1 MRWGMQ
7 RKLLNGIFLSIILF
21 SQLSHP
27 GLKGQTITNVFS
39 NDIEST
45 FLKSDGS
52 LWTTS
57 WENDWGYFPKKRIDS
72 GIASASGWPGGT
84 ILIQKT
90 DGSLWGKGNVGNL
103 GLGYA
108 ENSWVNLS
116 TLTQIL
122 ASGVNKVQST
132 DSRTLLLKTDGSLW
146 GMGRDQ
152 FGELGMGTYS
162 WDNIM
167 GEFSNYAS
175 TPISILASG
184 VTDFHSHQNG
194 SNLGFTTLIVKS
206 NGSLWSLGYGLEGA
220 LGVTLSG
227 FSDPFIPSWVQYPSG
242 TSTPAE
248 VINSGV
254 SQVSS
259 YSGDGYGNKGKIVY
273 LKTDGSLWGWDLFEP
288 LYGNNTPLPVPTQS
302 QIVTTGVDRLIKAS
316 HGALMSSHL
325 LYLKT
330 DGSLWGMGS
339 NAQGQL
345 GIGAAYI
352 TTPVQ
357 LATDVADAA
366 ATMSGTKV
374 VKNDGTVW
382 AMGQSSV
389 LLGLD
394 GQPISSPVLQEVLL
408 EGRTVTISTS
418 GLGSTTGAGG
428 YALGTEANVTATPSA
443 GYAFSHWEGDGVT
456 DTNASS
462 TTVNLDADRTLT
474 AEFTPLSYELN
485 VLSGTGGSASGSGT
499 YSYNSDAN
507 LSATPATGYLFDS
520 WTGSGIADATSASTI
535 IRITG
540 DQNVSASFTPII
552 YDLNLSVGLGGLVD
566 GNGSYAYGSDANLT
580 ATPNPGYLFG
590 GWTGDLNSTDANV
603 TVTVTGNLELNATF
617 IQDTNDNDGDN
628 LTNYQEL
635 VTHSS
640 DPDNNDTDGDG
651 ILDGVEVSV
660 GLSPTVAHTDL
671 MNLFIQREID
681 ARQRGVNDGN
691 ASGQALV
698 VANPSAYSLTTE
710 VDKNASDASA
720 YATGLADGNTTG
732 KAYVITNHLLYSLYN
747 QSFKDAMDLGAY
759 LQGMQEGEPL
769 GRSYAQNN
777 PNEFL
782 LYNEQNKTDLAQVAY
797 AQKVT
802 DGNNSGILYTTL
814 HPSEFGLY
822 TAMEKNQSDQQ
833 NYDLGLTDGNKTGKL
848 IVQNNPVNFQLF
860 TELEKNAS
868 DETARQ
874 IGIGEGNTS
883 GIAYAQAYPKLYDL
897 YTEGEVNSSVEQN
910 YNTTYSASYVTGE
923 TDALTVPGKYGLH
936 FRQSVLDSSSVIYTN
951 SFSEGNASGITYVIS
966 NPRTY
971 DLYSEVD
978 VNASILAKNQAGF
991 IDGNAS
997 GVAYASP
1004 RPNEY
1009 GYFSLLEVQAGIK
1022 IIENESFAQ
1031 GSGDGINEVKLD
1043 PSNFG
1048 LFTQPEI
1055 DQVELVAIE
1064 TGKTQGKT
1072 SGITYSNEFPN
1083 QVGLYTEY
1091 QVTSSETEY
1100 FGEEYTTGQSKG
1112 AEEKL
1117 AEIKAGFRIYG
1128 LSKTVFLEDMKI
1140 VPYTRSWYYQP
1151 EWGWMLTNEQVFP
1164 SIFRAAKEER
1174 PSLWLS
1180 AGQLRDMP
1188 SAMFFDETQKNWIS
1202 PRDSK

>member
-1 MRWGMQ
+1 MRLGMQ
-7 RKLLNGIFLSIILF
+7 RKLLNGIVLSIILF

-39 NDIEST
+39 NEMESI

-57 WENDWGYFPKKRIDS
+57 WVNDWGHFPKKRIDS
-72 GIASASGWPGGT
+72 GIASASGYGGGT

-90 DGSLWGKGNVGNL
+90 DGSLWGKGSVESL
-103 GLGYA
+103 GLGYPKGLA
-108 ENSWVNLS
+108 VSLS

-122 ASGVNKVQST
+122 ASGVNNVQST
-132 DSRTLLLKTDGSLW
+132 FSHSLYLKTDGSLW
-146 GMGRDQ
+146 GMGRDSY
-152 FGELGMGTYS
+152 GELGMGTYS
-162 WDNIM
+162 WSNTHGFFDN
-167 GEFSNYAS
+167 YTS
-175 TPISILASG
+175 TPNSIVASG
-184 VTDFHSHQNG
+184 VTDFYSHSASVG
-194 SNLGFTTLIVKS
+194 GGDYTTLIVKS
-206 NGSLWSLGYGLEGA
+206 NGSLWSLGYGASGA
-220 LGVTLSG
+220 LGVSLSG
-227 FSDPFIPSWVQYPSG
+227 FFDSFTSSTMYPVG
-242 TSTPAE
+242 TSTPVQ
-248 VINSGV
+248 VIGSGV

-259 YSGDGYGNKGKIVY
+259 YGSDGNGNQGKIVY
-273 LKTDGSLWGWDLFEP
+273 LKTDGSLWAWDLFASD
-288 LYGNNTPLPVPTQS
+288 YIYDNFNPLPVPTKS
-302 QIVTTGVDRLIKAS
+302 QIVASGVNRLIKGNLS
-316 HGALMSSHL
+316 QHL

-339 NAQGQL
+339 NQYGQL
-345 GIGAAYI
+345 GSGAAYI

-357 LATDVADAA
+357 LTSDVADAA
-366 ATMSGTKV
+366 VTSWGTVV

-382 AMGQSSV
+382 AMGLSPE

-394 GQPISSPVLQEVLL
+394 GQSINSPVLQEVLL
-408 EGRTVTISTS
+408 EGRMVTISTS
-418 GLGSTTGAGG
+418 GSGSTTGAGG

-443 GYAFSHWEGDGVT
+443 GYTFSHWEGDGVT
-456 DTNASS
+456 DANASA
-462 TTVNLDADRTLT
+462 TTVNLDSDRTLT
-474 AEFTPLSYELN
+474 AVFTPLSYELT
-485 VLSGTGGSASGSGT
+485 VLSGTGGLASGSGT

-520 WTGSGIADATSASTI
+520 WTGSGIADANSASTT
-535 IRITG
+535 IRISG

-552 YDLNLSVGLGGLVD
+552 YDLNLTMGSGGLVD
-566 GNGSYAYGSDANLT
+566 GNGSYAYGSDANLS
-580 ATPNPGYLFG
+580 AMPDLGYLFG
-590 GWTGDLNSTDANV
+590 GWTGDLNSTDLNV
-603 TVTVTGNLELNATF
+603 TVTVTGNLEINATF

-640 DPDNNDTDGDG
+640 NPDNNDTDGDG

-681 ARQRGVNDGN
+681 ARQRGFNDGN

-769 GRSYAQNN
+769 GRSYVQNN

-797 AQKVT
+797 TQKVT
-802 DGNNSGILYTTL
+802 EGNNSGILYTTL

-833 NYDLGLTDGNKTGKL
+833 NYDLGLADGNVTGKQ
-848 IVQNNPVNFQLF
+848 IVQANPVNFQLF

-874 IGIGEGNTS
+874 TGIEDGNTS
-883 GIAYAQAYPKLYDL
+883 GIAYAQAHPKVYDL

-923 TDALTVPGKYGLH
+923 TDASKFPGKYGLY
-936 FRQSVLDSSSVIYTN
+936 FRQSVLDSSSVIYSN
-951 SFSEGNASGITYVIS
+951 AFSDGNASGISYVIS

-991 IDGNAS
+991 KDGNAS
-997 GVAYASP
+997 GVAYAYP

-1043 PSNFG
+1043 PSKFG
-1048 LFTQPEI
+1048 LFTQSEI
-1055 DQVELVAIE
+1055 DQVEVIATE
-1064 TGKTQGKT
+1064 TGRNQGKT

-1117 AEIKAGFRIYG
+1117 AEIKAGFRIHG

-1164 SIFRAAKEER
+1164 SVFRAAKEER
-1174 PSLWLS
+1174 PSQWLS

-1188 SAMFFDETQKNWIS
+1188 SAMFFDEVKKNWIS
-1202 PRDSK
+1202 PRDSN